1 MDDAKWMAQM
11 RRGSLELCILA
22 ILARRKRYGYELV
35 QALSGPEGLVIPEGT
50 IYPLLNRLR
59 AEGLVDAEWQP
70 SPQGPKRKYYTLTRN
85 GATQL
90 AAMTDEWGRFRDDVD
105 RVLEGDA

>member
-1 MDDAKWMAQM
+1 LDDAKWMAQM
-11 RRGSLELCILA
+11 RRGSLELCVLA

-70 SPQGPKRKYYTLTRN
+70 SPQGPKRKYYTLTLDGSAR
-85 GATQL
+85 L
-90 AAMTDEWGRFRDDVD
+90 AAMNDEWHRFRDDVD
-105 RVLEGDA
+105 RVLGGDT